1 LASFGEGFGHVL
13 RGGEIVV
20 GGDGRRRYRGDR
32 ERWIV
37 ERTVGWLGHYRRL
50 VVRYERKVEMY
61 RALVL
66 IAFLLICLSAF
77 LK

>member
-1 LASFGEGFGHVL
+1 LSE
-13 RGGEIVV
+13 
-20 GGDGRRRYRGDR
+20 YR

-37 ERTVGWLGHYRRL
+37 ERTVGWLGNYRGS

-61 RALVL
+61 RAFVV
-66 IAFLLICLSAF
+66 IAFILICLCAF